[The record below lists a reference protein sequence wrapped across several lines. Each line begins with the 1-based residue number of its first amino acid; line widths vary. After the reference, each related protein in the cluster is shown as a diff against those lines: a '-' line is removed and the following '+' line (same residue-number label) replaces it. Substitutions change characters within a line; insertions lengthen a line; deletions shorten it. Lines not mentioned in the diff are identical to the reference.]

1 MVVGVDFNDV
11 DSVVAV
17 EITSTSV
24 VFLSSVFCVVMV
36 LFLFI

>member
-24 VFLSSVFCVVMV
+24 VSLSSVFCVVMV